1 MRPWELSRWEQDG
14 SRLSVMA
21 KLDPVPAVPRHV
33 AIIMDGN
40 GRWAK
45 QHHLP
50 RLSGH
55 EAGRKSVKQ
64 VVQAAMDHGVK
75 YLTLYAFSV
84 ENWQRP
90 REEVQGL
97 MGLLRGVIRE
107 ELNEMGKEGIRL
119 RTIGR
124 KQDLPDAVR
133 EELEAAIEKTKN
145 NNRLDLILALS
156 YGSRVEITE
165 AVQSI
170 AREVKAG
177 SIDPEKIKEET
188 VSSHLYTKDIPD
200 PDLLI
205 RTSGEMRVSN
215 FLLWQISYAEI
226 HVTPVLWPDFG
237 KKEFGEALGDYARR
251 ERRFGG
257 L

>member
-1 MRPWELSRWEQDG
+1 MGKPG
-14 SRLSVMA
+14 A
-21 KLDPVPAVPRHV
+21 APVVPRHV

-45 QHHLP
+45 EHHLP

-64 VVQAAMDHGVK
+64 VVQAAIDHGVQ

-124 KQDLPDAVR
+124 RQDLPSAVR

-145 NNRLDLILALS
+145 NTRLDLILALS

-170 AREVKAG
+170 AREVKVGAL
-177 SIDPEKIKEET
+177 DPEKIQEST
-188 VSSHLYTKDIPD
+188 VTAHLYTQDIPD

-226 HVTPVLWPDFG
+226 YVTPVLWPDFG
-237 KKEFGEALGDYARR
+237 KKEFAEALADFARR

>member
-1 MRPWELSRWEQDG
+1 
-14 SRLSVMA
+14 MA
-21 KLDPVPAVPRHV
+21 EAKSEAEKVPRHV

-40 GRWAK
+40 GRWAQ
-45 QHHLP
+45 QHKLP

-55 EAGRKSVKQ
+55 EAGRKSVKK
-64 VVQAAMDHGVK
+64 VVQAAIAHGVR

-97 MGLLRGVIRE
+97 MGLLRLVLRE
-107 ELNEMGKEGIRL
+107 ELAEMGKEGVRL
-119 RTIGR
+119 RAIGR
-124 KQDLPDAVR
+124 LQDLPEAVR
-133 EELEAAIEKTKN
+133 EELHSAMEKTKAN
-145 NNRLDLILALS
+145 TRLDLILALS

-165 AVQSI
+165 AARAI
-170 AREVKAG
+170 AREVKSGQLDA
-177 SIDPEKIKEET
+177 EKISEET
-188 VSSHLYTKDIPD
+188 ISRHLYTRDLPD

-205 RTSGEMRVSN
+205 RTSGEMRISN
-215 FLLWQISYAEI
+215 FMLWQISYAEI

-237 KKEFGEALGDYARR
+237 KEEFAAALADFARR

-257 L
+257 I

>member
-1 MRPWELSRWEQDG
+1 
-14 SRLSVMA
+14 MA
-21 KLDPVPAVPRHV
+21 KPPLSPAVPRHV

-64 VVQAAMDHGVK
+64 VVQAAIDHGVK

-124 KQDLPDAVR
+124 RQDLPEAVR
-133 EELEAAIEKTKN
+133 EELEAAIEKTQN
-145 NNRLDLILALS
+145 HTRLDLILALS

-170 AREVKAG
+170 VREVKAG
-177 SIDPEKIKEET
+177 SLDPEKIKEET
-188 VSSHLYTKDIPD
+188 VSLHLYTKDIPD

-237 KKEFGEALGDYARR
+237 KKEFGEALADYARR

>member
-1 MRPWELSRWEQDG
+1 VTRPFGMGKKSISAEIPS
-14 SRLSVMA
+14 
-21 KLDPVPAVPRHV
+21 HV

-40 GRWAK
+40 GRWAS

-55 EAGRKSVKQ
+55 EAGRKSVKA
-64 VVQAAMDHGVK
+64 VAQAAIDHGVR

-90 REEVQGL
+90 RDEVQGL

-124 KQDLPDAVR
+124 RQDLPEAVR
-133 EELEAAIEKTKN
+133 EELEDAIERTKEN
-145 NNRLDLILALS
+145 TRLDLILALS

-165 AVQSI
+165 AMQAI
-170 AREVKAG
+170 GREIKAG
-177 SIDPEKIKEET
+177 KLDPEKITEET
-188 VSSHLYTKDIPD
+188 VSANLYTEGIPD

-205 RTSGEMRVSN
+205 RTSGEMRISN
-215 FLLWQISYAEI
+215 FMLWQISYAEI
-226 HVTPVLWPDFG
+226 YVTPVLWPDFG
-237 KKEFGEALGDYARR
+237 KDEFAKALVDYAGRD
-251 ERRFGG
+251 RRFGG
-257 L
+257 I

>member
-1 MRPWELSRWEQDG
+1 MGKSGLAS
-14 SRLSVMA
+14 
-21 KLDPVPAVPRHV
+21 AVPRHV

-40 GRWAK
+40 GRWAQ

-64 VVQAAMDHGVK
+64 VVQAAIDHGVK

-107 ELNEMGKEGIRL
+107 ELSEMGKEGIRL

-124 KQDLPDAVR
+124 RQDLPEAVR

-145 NNRLDLILALS
+145 NTRLDLILALS

-177 SIDPEKIKEET
+177 TLDPETVQEAT
-188 VSSHLYTKDIPD
+188 VSAHLYTKDIPD

-226 HVTPVLWPDFG
+226 HVTPVLWPNFG
-237 KKEFGEALGDYARR
+237 KKEFAEALADYARR

>member
-1 MRPWELSRWEQDG
+1 MPETRSEPS
-14 SRLSVMA
+14 
-21 KLDPVPAVPRHV
+21 KVPHHV

-45 QHHLP
+45 QHKLP

-55 EAGRKSVKQ
+55 EAGRKSVKK
-64 VVQAAMDHGVK
+64 VVQAAIHHGVRH
-75 YLTLYAFSV
+75 LTLYAFSV

-97 MGLLRGVIRE
+97 MGLLRLVLRE
-107 ELNEMGKEGIRL
+107 ELAEMGREGVRL
-119 RTIGR
+119 RAIGR
-124 KQDLPDAVR
+124 IQDLPEAVR
-133 EELEAAIEKTKN
+133 EELEAAIEKTKTN
-145 NNRLDLILALS
+145 TKLDLILALS

-165 AVQSI
+165 AVRAI
-170 AREVKAG
+170 ARKAKAG
-177 SIDPEKIKEET
+177 QLDPETMDEKT
-188 VSSHLYTKDIPD
+188 VSQHLYTRDIPD

-215 FLLWQISYAEI
+215 FMLWQISYAEI
-226 HVTPVLWPDFG
+226 HVTSVLWPDFG
-237 KKEFGEALGDYARR
+237 EEQFAAALVDYAKR
-251 ERRFGG
+251 ERRFGS

>member
-1 MRPWELSRWEQDG
+1 MTRPFGMGKKSTSAEIPS
-14 SRLSVMA
+14 
-21 KLDPVPAVPRHV
+21 HV

-40 GRWAK
+40 GRWAS

-55 EAGRKSVKQ
+55 EAGRKSVKA
-64 VVQAAMDHGVK
+64 VAQAAIDHGVR

-90 REEVQGL
+90 RDEVQGL

-124 KQDLPDAVR
+124 RQDLPEAVR
-133 EELEAAIEKTKN
+133 EELEGAIERTKAN
-145 NNRLDLILALS
+145 TRLDLILALS

-165 AVQSI
+165 AMQAI
-170 AREVKAG
+170 GREIKAG
-177 SIDPEKIKEET
+177 KLDPEKITEET
-188 VSSHLYTKDIPD
+188 VSANLYTEGIPD

-205 RTSGEMRVSN
+205 RTSGEMRISN
-215 FLLWQISYAEI
+215 FMLWQISYAEI
-226 HVTPVLWPDFG
+226 YVTPVLWPDFG
-237 KKEFGEALGDYARR
+237 KDEFAKALTDYAGRD
-251 ERRFGG
+251 RRFGG
-257 L
+257 I

>member
-1 MRPWELSRWEQDG
+1 
-14 SRLSVMA
+14 MA
-21 KLDPVPAVPRHV
+21 KPPLSPAVPRHV

-64 VVQAAMDHGVK
+64 VVQAAIDHGVK

-124 KQDLPDAVR
+124 RQDLPEAVR
-133 EELEAAIEKTKN
+133 EELEAAIEKTQN
-145 NNRLDLILALS
+145 HTRLDLILALS

-165 AVQSI
+165 MVQSI

-177 SIDPEKIKEET
+177 SLDPEKIKEET
-188 VSSHLYTKDIPD
+188 VSLHLYTKDIPD

-237 KKEFGEALGDYARR
+237 KKEFGEALADYARR

>member
-1 MRPWELSRWEQDG
+1 
-14 SRLSVMA
+14 MA
-21 KLDPVPAVPRHV
+21 KTEPAPNVPRHV

-64 VVQAAMDHGVK
+64 VVQAAIDHGVK

-107 ELNEMGKEGIRL
+107 ELSEMGKEGIRL

-124 KQDLPDAVR
+124 RQDLPEAVR
-133 EELEAAIEKTKN
+133 EELEAAIEKTKHN
-145 NNRLDLILALS
+145 TRLDLILALS

-165 AVQSI
+165 AVQAI

-177 SIDPEKIKEET
+177 TLDPDKIREET
-188 VSSHLYTKDIPD
+188 VAAHLYTKDIPD

-215 FLLWQISYAEI
+215 FLLWQIS
-226 HVTPVLWPDFG
+226 
-237 KKEFGEALGDYARR
+237 
-251 ERRFGG
+251 
-257 L
+257 

>member
-1 MRPWELSRWEQDG
+1 
-14 SRLSVMA
+14 MA
-21 KLDPVPAVPRHV
+21 KESPRSAIPQHV

-40 GRWAK
+40 GRWAQK
-45 QHHLP
+45 HHLP

-64 VVQAAMDHGVK
+64 VVQAAIDHNVR

-133 EELEAAIEKTKN
+133 EELETAIEKTKGN
-145 NNRLDLILALS
+145 TRLDLILALS

-165 AVQSI
+165 AVQAM

-177 SIDPEKIKEET
+177 KLDPEQIREGTVEEY
-188 VSSHLYTKDIPD
+188 LYTRGIPD

-205 RTSGEMRVSN
+205 RTSGEMRISN
-215 FLLWQISYAEI
+215 FMLWQISYAEI
-226 HVTPVLWPDFG
+226 YVTPVLWPDFG
-237 KKEFGEALGDYARR
+237 KKEFALALEDYAGR

-257 L
+257 V

>member
-1 MRPWELSRWEQDG
+1 MGEKGGGE
-14 SRLSVMA
+14 
-21 KLDPVPAVPRHV
+21 KVPQHV

-45 QHHLP
+45 QHKLP

-55 EAGRKSVKQ
+55 EAGRKSVKT
-64 VVQAAMDHGVK
+64 VTMAAMEHGVR

-90 REEVQGL
+90 RDEVQGL
-97 MGLLRGVIRE
+97 MGLLRGVLRE
-107 ELNEMGKEGIRL
+107 ELAEMGREGIRL
-119 RTIGR
+119 RAIGR
-124 KQDLPDAVR
+124 RQDLPGAVR
-133 EELEAAIEKTKN
+133 EELEAAIENTHANTK
-145 NNRLDLILALS
+145 LDLILALS

-165 AVQSI
+165 ATKAI
-170 AREVKAG
+170 AREAKAG
-177 SIDPEKIKEET
+177 RLDPETIDEKTIT
-188 VSSHLYTKDIPD
+188 AHLYTHDVPD

-215 FLLWQISYAEI
+215 FMLWQISYAEI

-237 KKEFGEALGDYARR
+237 KKEFAAALADFAKRD
-251 ERRFGG
+251 RRFGG

>member
-1 MRPWELSRWEQDG
+1 MGEKAG
-14 SRLSVMA
+14 GA
-21 KLDPVPAVPRHV
+21 KVPQHV

-45 QHHLP
+45 QHKLP

-55 EAGRKSVKQ
+55 EAGRKSVKT
-64 VVQAAMDHGVK
+64 VTMAAMEHGVR

-90 REEVQGL
+90 RDEVQGL
-97 MGLLRGVIRE
+97 MGLLRGVLRE
-107 ELNEMGKEGIRL
+107 ELAEMGREGIRL
-119 RTIGR
+119 RAIGR
-124 KQDLPDAVR
+124 LQDLPGAVR
-133 EELEAAIEKTKN
+133 EELEAAIENTKTNTK
-145 NNRLDLILALS
+145 LDLILALS

-165 AVQSI
+165 ATKAI
-170 AREVKAG
+170 AREAKAG
-177 SIDPEKIKEET
+177 RLDPETIDEKTIT
-188 VSSHLYTKDIPD
+188 AHLYTHDVPD

-215 FLLWQISYAEI
+215 FMLWQISYAEI
-226 HVTPVLWPDFG
+226 YVTPVLWPDFG
-237 KKEFGEALGDYARR
+237 KKEFAAALADFAKRD
-251 ERRFGG
+251 RRFGG

>member
-1 MRPWELSRWEQDG
+1 MGEKIEG
-14 SRLSVMA
+14 A
-21 KLDPVPAVPRHV
+21 KVPRHV

-45 QHHLP
+45 QHKLP

-55 EAGRKSVKQ
+55 EAGRKSVKT
-64 VVQAAMDHGVK
+64 VTMAAMEHGVR

-90 REEVQGL
+90 RDEVQGL
-97 MGLLRGVIRE
+97 MGLLRGVLRE
-107 ELNEMGKEGIRL
+107 ELAEMGREGIRL
-119 RTIGR
+119 RAIGR
-124 KQDLPDAVR
+124 LQDLPGAVR
-133 EELEAAIEKTKN
+133 EELEAAVEKTKN
-145 NNRLDLILALS
+145 HTRLDLILALS

-165 AVQSI
+165 AAKGI

-177 SIDPEKIKEET
+177 RLDPETIDEKTIAA
-188 VSSHLYTKDIPD
+188 HLYTHDVPD

-215 FLLWQISYAEI
+215 FMLWQISYAEI

-237 KKEFGEALGDYARR
+237 RKEFAVALEDFAKRD
-251 ERRFGG
+251 RRFGG
-257 L
+257 I

>member
-1 MRPWELSRWEQDG
+1 MGEKGGGE
-14 SRLSVMA
+14 
-21 KLDPVPAVPRHV
+21 KVPQHV

-45 QHHLP
+45 QHKLP

-55 EAGRKSVKQ
+55 EAGRKSVKI
-64 VVQAAMDHGVK
+64 VTMAAMEHGVR

-90 REEVQGL
+90 RDEVQGL
-97 MGLLRGVIRE
+97 MGLLRGVLRE
-107 ELNEMGKEGIRL
+107 ELAEMGREGIRL
-119 RTIGR
+119 RAIGR
-124 KQDLPDAVR
+124 LQDLPGAVR
-133 EELEAAIEKTKN
+133 EELEAAIENTKAN
-145 NNRLDLILALS
+145 TKLDLILALS

-165 AVQSI
+165 ATKAI
-170 AREVKAG
+170 AREAKAG
-177 SIDPEKIKEET
+177 RLDPETIDEKTIT
-188 VSSHLYTKDIPD
+188 AHLYTHDVPD

-215 FLLWQISYAEI
+215 FMLWQISYAEI

-237 KKEFGEALGDYARR
+237 KKEFAAALADFAKRD
-251 ERRFGG
+251 RRFGG

>member
-1 MRPWELSRWEQDG
+1 MGLFPWEPVG
-14 SRLSVMA
+14 IRLSGMA
-21 KLDPVPAVPRHV
+21 KDSPIPSIPRHV

-40 GRWAK
+40 GRWAQK
-45 QHHLP
+45 HHLP

-55 EAGRKSVKQ
+55 EAGRKSVKE
-64 VVQAAMDHGVK
+64 VVQAAIHHGVR

-97 MGLLRGVIRE
+97 MGLLRGVLRE
-107 ELNEMGKEGIRL
+107 ELKEMGKQGIRL
-119 RTIGR
+119 RMIGR
-124 KQDLPDAVR
+124 KQDLPEAVR
-133 EELEAAIEKTKN
+133 EELEAAMENTKGN
-145 NNRLDLILALS
+145 TKLDLILALS

-165 AVQSI
+165 AVQAV
-170 AREVKAG
+170 AREVKVG
-177 SIDPEKIKEET
+177 SLDPEAIQEKT
-188 VSSHLYTKDIPD
+188 VSDHLYTREIPD

-205 RTSGEMRVSN
+205 RTSGEMRISN
-215 FLLWQISYAEI
+215 FMLWQISYAEI

-237 KKEFGEALGDYARR
+237 KKEFALALEDYAGS

-257 L
+257 V

>member
-1 MRPWELSRWEQDG
+1 
-14 SRLSVMA
+14 MA
-21 KLDPVPAVPRHV
+21 KENPVPSIPQHV

-40 GRWAK
+40 GRWA
-45 QHHLP
+45 QNHHLP

-55 EAGRKSVKQ
+55 EAGRKSVKE
-64 VVQAAMDHGVK
+64 VVQAAIHHGVR

-97 MGLLRGVIRE
+97 MGLLRGVLRD
-107 ELNEMGKEGIRL
+107 ELKEMGKQGIRL
-119 RTIGR
+119 RMIGR
-124 KQDLPDAVR
+124 KQDLPEAVR
-133 EELEAAIEKTKN
+133 EELEAAMENTKEN
-145 NNRLDLILALS
+145 TKLDLILALS

-165 AVQSI
+165 AVQEV

-177 SIDPEKIKEET
+177 SLDPEMIREKT
-188 VSSHLYTKDIPD
+188 VADHLYTREIPD

-205 RTSGEMRVSN
+205 RTSGEMRISN
-215 FLLWQISYAEI
+215 FMLWQISYAEI

-237 KKEFGEALGDYARR
+237 KKEFTLALADYASR

-257 L
+257 V

>member
-1 MRPWELSRWEQDG
+1 
-14 SRLSVMA
+14 MA
-21 KLDPVPAVPRHV
+21 KENPVPSIPQHV

-40 GRWAK
+40 GRWAQK
-45 QHHLP
+45 HHLP

-55 EAGRKSVKQ
+55 EAGRKSVKE
-64 VVQAAMDHGVK
+64 VVQAAIHHGVR

-97 MGLLRGVIRE
+97 MGLLRGVLRD
-107 ELNEMGKEGIRL
+107 ELKEMGEQGIRL
-119 RTIGR
+119 RMIGR
-124 KQDLPDAVR
+124 KQDLPEAVR
-133 EELEAAIEKTKN
+133 EELEAAMENTRGNTKM
-145 NNRLDLILALS
+145 DLILALS

-165 AVQSI
+165 AVQAV
-170 AREVKAG
+170 AREVKSG
-177 SIDPEKIKEET
+177 SLDPEAIREKT
-188 VSSHLYTKDIPD
+188 VSDHLYTREIPD

-205 RTSGEMRVSN
+205 RTSGEMRISN
-215 FLLWQISYAEI
+215 FMLWQISYAEI

-237 KKEFGEALGDYARR
+237 KKEFTLALADYASR

-257 L
+257 V

>member
-1 MRPWELSRWEQDG
+1 
-14 SRLSVMA
+14 MA
-21 KLDPVPAVPRHV
+21 KPPLSPAVPRHV

-64 VVQAAMDHGVK
+64 VVQAAIDHGVK

-124 KQDLPDAVR
+124 RQDLPEAVR
-133 EELEAAIEKTKN
+133 EELEAAIEKTRN
-145 NNRLDLILALS
+145 HTRLDLILALS

-177 SIDPEKIKEET
+177 SLDPEKINEKT
-188 VSSHLYTKDIPD
+188 VTSHLYTKDIPD

-237 KKEFGEALGDYARR
+237 KKEFGEALADYARR

>member
-1 MRPWELSRWEQDG
+1 
-14 SRLSVMA
+14 MA
-21 KLDPVPAVPRHV
+21 KPPLSPAVPRHV

-64 VVQAAMDHGVK
+64 VVQAAIDHGVK

-124 KQDLPDAVR
+124 RQDLPEAVR
-133 EELEAAIEKTKN
+133 EELEAAIEKTQN
-145 NNRLDLILALS
+145 NTRLDLILALS

-165 AVQSI
+165 MVQSI

-177 SIDPEKIKEET
+177 SLDPEKINEKT
-188 VSSHLYTKDIPD
+188 VTSHLYTKDIPD

-237 KKEFGEALGDYARR
+237 KKEFGEALADYARR

>member
-1 MRPWELSRWEQDG
+1 MGEKGGGE
-14 SRLSVMA
+14 
-21 KLDPVPAVPRHV
+21 KVPQHV

-45 QHHLP
+45 QHKLP

-55 EAGRKSVKQ
+55 EAGRKSVKT
-64 VVQAAMDHGVK
+64 VTMAAMEHGVR

-90 REEVQGL
+90 RDEVQGL
-97 MGLLRGVIRE
+97 MGLLRGVLRE
-107 ELNEMGKEGIRL
+107 ELAEMGREGIRL
-119 RTIGR
+119 RAIGR
-124 KQDLPDAVR
+124 LQDLPGAVR
-133 EELEAAIEKTKN
+133 EELEAAIENTKAN
-145 NNRLDLILALS
+145 TKLDLILALS

-165 AVQSI
+165 ATKAI
-170 AREVKAG
+170 AREAKAG
-177 SIDPEKIKEET
+177 RLDPETIDEKTIT
-188 VSSHLYTKDIPD
+188 AHLYTHDVPD

-215 FLLWQISYAEI
+215 FMLWQISYAEI
-226 HVTPVLWPDFG
+226 YVTPVLWPDFG
-237 KKEFGEALGDYARR
+237 KKEFAAALADFAKRD
-251 ERRFGG
+251 RRFGG

>member
-1 MRPWELSRWEQDG
+1 MPESKSASAQ
-14 SRLSVMA
+14 
-21 KLDPVPAVPRHV
+21 VPRHV

-40 GRWAK
+40 GRWAREH
-45 QHHLP
+45 QLP

-55 EAGRKSVKQ
+55 EAGRQSVKK
-64 VVQAAMDHGVK
+64 VVQAAIAHGVR

-97 MGLLRGVIRE
+97 MGLLRLVLRE
-107 ELNEMGKEGIRL
+107 ELAEMGREGVRL
-119 RTIGR
+119 RAIGR
-124 KQDLPDAVR
+124 LQDLPEAVR
-133 EELEAAIEKTKN
+133 EELESAIEKTKTN
-145 NNRLDLILALS
+145 TKLDLILALS

-165 AVQSI
+165 AAKAI

-177 SIDPEKIKEET
+177 SLDPERIEEKT
-188 VSSHLYTKDIPD
+188 VSHHLYTREIPD

-205 RTSGEMRVSN
+205 RTSGEMRISN
-215 FLLWQISYAEI
+215 FMLWQISYAEI
-226 HVTPVLWPDFG
+226 YVTPVLWPDFG
-237 KKEFGEALGDYARR
+237 KEQFADALADYARR

-257 L
+257 I

>member
-1 MRPWELSRWEQDG
+1 MGEKGGGE
-14 SRLSVMA
+14 
-21 KLDPVPAVPRHV
+21 KVPQHV

-45 QHHLP
+45 QHKLP

-55 EAGRKSVKQ
+55 EAGRKSVKT
-64 VVQAAMDHGVK
+64 VTMAAMEHGVR

-90 REEVQGL
+90 RDEVQGL
-97 MGLLRGVIRE
+97 MGLLRGVLRE
-107 ELNEMGKEGIRL
+107 ELAEMGREGIRL
-119 RTIGR
+119 RAIGR
-124 KQDLPDAVR
+124 LQDLPGAVR
-133 EELEAAIEKTKN
+133 EELEAAIENTKTNTK
-145 NNRLDLILALS
+145 LDLILALS

-165 AVQSI
+165 ATKAI
-170 AREVKAG
+170 AREAKAG
-177 SIDPEKIKEET
+177 RLDPETIDEKTIT
-188 VSSHLYTKDIPD
+188 AHLYTHDFPD

-215 FLLWQISYAEI
+215 FMLWQISYAEI
-226 HVTPVLWPDFG
+226 YVTPVLWPDFG
-237 KKEFGEALGDYARR
+237 KKEFAAALADFAKRD
-251 ERRFGG
+251 RRFGG

>member
-1 MRPWELSRWEQDG
+1 
-14 SRLSVMA
+14 MA
-21 KLDPVPAVPRHV
+21 KENPVSSIPKHV

-40 GRWAK
+40 GRWAQK
-45 QHHLP
+45 HHLP

-55 EAGRKSVKQ
+55 EAGRKSVKE
-64 VVQAAMDHGVK
+64 VVQAAIHHGIR

-97 MGLLRGVIRE
+97 MGLLRGVLRE
-107 ELNEMGKEGIRL
+107 ELKEMGKQGIRL
-119 RTIGR
+119 RMIGR
-124 KQDLPDAVR
+124 KQDLPEAVR
-133 EELEAAIEKTKN
+133 EELEVAMEDTKGN
-145 NNRLDLILALS
+145 TKLNLILALS

-165 AVQSI
+165 AVQAV

-177 SIDPEKIKEET
+177 VLDPEAISEKT
-188 VSSHLYTKDIPD
+188 VSDHLYTREIPD

-205 RTSGEMRVSN
+205 RTSGEMRISN
-215 FLLWQISYAEI
+215 FMLWQISYAEI

-237 KKEFGEALGDYARR
+237 KKEFELALADYAAR

-257 L
+257 V